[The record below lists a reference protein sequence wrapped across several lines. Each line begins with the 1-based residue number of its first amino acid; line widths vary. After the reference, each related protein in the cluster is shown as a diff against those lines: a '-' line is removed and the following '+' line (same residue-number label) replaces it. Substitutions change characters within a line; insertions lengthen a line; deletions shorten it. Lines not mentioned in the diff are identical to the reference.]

1 MTEATLYDFPK
12 LYDSI
17 VRTGPCEAFYRDL
30 AYQIGG
36 PILELA
42 CGTGRLTIP
51 LARDGHDVVGL
62 DASSAMLRSAKSKT
76 DGLDIMF
83 VHSDMRNFDLGRRF
97 PLIILSCNSLAH
109 LTSNEDLKAGLDR
122 VAKHLAPGGVF
133 AFDVINPDIRVLA
146 QSHSECVR
154 LDVGPNPSSAI
165 PVEEFAT
172 YDPVQQIRTAQWR
185 VLGGPVISSL
195 NLRLFFPQEIPL
207 LLVTAGL
214 ELLLRYGDFAC
225 NPLSRASLNQVCIAR
240 PALPGQS

>member
-1 MTEATLYDFPK
+1 MR
-12 LYDSI
+12 S
-17 VRTGPCEAFYRDL
+17 VYRDL

-51 LARDGHDVVGL
+51 LARDGHDIVGL

-133 AFDVINPDIRVLA
+133 AFDVINPDIRMLA
-146 QSHSECVR
+146 
-154 LDVGPNPSSAI
+154 NPTLSAC
-165 PVEEFAT
+165 ASMLGR
-172 YDPVQQIRTAQWR
+172 IRPQ
-185 VLGGPVISSL
+185 
-195 NLRLFFPQEIPL
+195 LFPL
-207 LLVTAGL
+207 KNL
-214 ELLLRYGDFAC
+214 ELTIQFSNSGLHSGAC
-225 NPLSRASLNQVCIAR
+225 WAAP
-240 PALPGQS
+240 